1 MAAGGGL
8 GFATMP
14 RTLKFSGNS
23 PVTAAFLELL
33 ADAAGDEPGPG
44 KNAEA
49 ARDPAM
55 IELPLTAQNS
65 FRNQS
70 HAKSA
75 NLNKQSIVLDT
86 LQQCSSLENLK
97 EEKKN

>member
-1 MAAGGGL
+1 MAPDGGL

-23 PVTAAFLELL
+23 PAAVFEVLV
-33 ADAAGDEPGPG
+33 DAAGEDPGAG

-55 IELPLTAQNS
+55 IQPHFSIQTA
-65 FRNQS
+65 
-70 HAKSA
+70 
-75 NLNKQSIVLDT
+75 
-86 LQQCSSLENLK
+86 
-97 EEKKN
+97 